1 MNKRFSTLLAAAL
14 VAGSFSS
21 AFAQLEGRNVE
32 WKDAQASRAYYLAGV
47 HFVSPTDY
55 LQAFSL
61 QGLVN
66 GADIT
71 AANPVAAAQ
80 WTVETKKVGTVT
92 HYAFKNIEGEQYLAF
107 EKKDGAYA
115 LAAKKE
121 ANDETKSFRW
131 FTVAANGNLQ
141 AVLSDEKEPYFL
153 GLKNDGTA
161 DWSLALLQS
170 SEHHTDGS
178 TSVIKKKV
186 ALYEIYNDQI
196 TAEAFASKF
205 GENFTIEFPE
215 TLDDMDVFENVS
227 VEKIANDNLGFK
239 LVDNKGTKDT
249 KDDEY
254 VVLANERVSNSELA
268 ANAIGYRYAKMTA
281 KAIKDKKIDD
291 KNTVFYAEENET
303 NIGDGKYALVQK
315 VKVGDLD
322 NKDVTFGKV
331 TNDETTRQLAS
342 VEYDCHSTFM
352 GVTVGKGTR
361 VANTEVANERML
373 IVNVTAKVADKKN
386 SSALGLKNDFTGA
399 RWYDKVSEADFDQP
413 QGQWLVAAGSAANTI
428 KLINVQKPGF
438 VQDNIRLYEAEGE
451 NTYTVFASDLGLSGL
466 ETITLTKVEDYDKLN
481 GYYSTL
487 SDINQKFAFVTTG
500 EYANEEAGSDLYLKA
515 GVEGDVV
522 TVVPHAGSEWELIRN
537 EKAQA
542 VTANYKYYDGEK
554 WVELNGKGNEEKGIL
569 PADTVRLA
577 YSYAIN
583 ADELGLGTAWK
594 MAKDDIEFFLK
605 ESGKGTY
612 AIVYGATAD
621 EVKEYGVINGSE
633 ELVAET
639 TNFTNST
646 PFEIIDL
653 DAAPS
658 LAADSKH
665 MTFEATNSIG
675 FIASDE
681 NNNAVLAKETAALWV
696 DSVNAEGYA
705 TPKFFI
711 SYAGKMMTTAKK
723 FKEIVDKAYA
733 NDEISKKEYAELTA
747 AENLYYKSVE
757 RIKFVDAERLSGED
771 TLVIA
776 DEKYTGKDIEDFK
789 FKVTENEDGDYVLKA
804 NGNYVYVIN
813 GNLVYGTDAKEAEA
827 FVIEVTSAPTANEG
841 IATSEVKVIAGEGNV
856 TISGAA
862 GKKVVISNILGQ
874 VVANTVVSSDNATIA
889 APAGVVVV
897 AVEGEAA
904 VKAIV
909 K

>member
-522 TVVPHAGSEWELIRN
+522 KEPFVI
-537 EKAQA
+537 
-542 VTANYKYYDGEK
+542 
-554 WVELNGKGNEEKGIL
+554 
-569 PADTVRLA
+569 
-577 YSYAIN
+577 IN
-583 ADELGLGTAWK
+583 ADDYYGKEAFSKLHEFLLSGNTDADKINLA
-594 MAKDDIEFFLK
+594 MAGFSLKNTLSENGAVTRGVCVADEAGFLK
-605 ESGKGTY
+605 E
-612 AIVYGATAD
+612 V
-621 EVKEYGVINGSE
+621 V
-633 ELVAET
+633 ET
-639 TNFTNST
+639 TGIQCVDGKIQCDNAKVSKWIT
-646 PFEIIDL
+646 PDTMVSMNMWAGYPDFLRYIDEGFARFL
-653 DAAPS
+653 DA
-658 LAADSKH
+658 L
-665 MTFEATNSIG
+665 G
-675 FIASDE
+675 E
-681 NNNAVLAKETAALWV
+681 NPE
-696 DSVNAEGYA
+696 
-705 TPKFFI
+705 
-711 SYAGKMMTTAKK
+711 
-723 FKEIVDKAYA
+723 
-733 NDEISKKEYAELTA
+733 KKEYLLPNIVAELLEKKLASVKVLNTPDRWIGITYKEDIEPA
-747 AENLYYKSVE
+747 QEGFRQMIESGLYPENLW
-757 RIKFVDAERLSGED
+757 D
-771 TLVIA
+771 
-776 DEKYTGKDIEDFK
+776 
-789 FKVTENEDGDYVLKA
+789 
-804 NGNYVYVIN
+804 
-813 GNLVYGTDAKEAEA
+813 
-827 FVIEVTSAPTANEG
+827 
-841 IATSEVKVIAGEGNV
+841 
-856 TISGAA
+856 
-862 GKKVVISNILGQ
+862 
-874 VVANTVVSSDNATIA
+874 
-889 APAGVVVV
+889 
-897 AVEGEAA
+897 
-904 VKAIV
+904 
-909 K
+909 

>member
-178 TSVIKKKV
+178 TSVIKKV

-605 ESGKGTY
+605 ENGKGTY

-639 TNFTNST
+639 TDFTNST

-747 AENLYYKSVE
+747 YENLYYKSVE